1 MASLN
6 LRTEELKN
14 LDVLRTRFATLSLN
28 LSNAHRNMAL
38 TYPLPSL
45 ESLQVS
51 ARMIQKSLLS
61 LQSLLSRNHELFQRI
76 AVHPSTN
83 FPGRTQLD
91 FLSSMLRKKPE
102 PEIETKME
110 MGLERAKEAGV
121 DEGFLA
127 ALAEEARLKR
137 AGLLGGQRGGK
148 EEEIEYD
155 SGGRGKEGKKEE
167 DEEDEM
173 VDDGEP
179 NNEQWADCLWL
190 LGQNLH
196 SYVSVQERRNFTL
209 EEQEMGVE
217 RVRTGLRRNLVEE
230 EEESDEEDEEDEEE
244 EDEDLVMMDGSGGGR
259 GQQPGVV
266 QASGNAG
273 VQPEHLFWL
282 YARGRTDLPPRIEL
296 ESNRVPTKGQVK
308 RLPPR

>member
-6 LRTEELKN
+6 LLPEDLKH
-14 LDVLRTRFATLSLN
+14 LDLLRNRFATLSLN

-38 TYPLPSL
+38 TYPLPSQ
-45 ESLQVS
+45 ESLQAS
-51 ARMIQKSLLS
+51 AAIIHSSLLS
-61 LQSLLSRNHELFQRI
+61 LQSILTDKSALFHRI

-110 MGLERAKEAGV
+110 MGMQRAREVGV
-121 DEGFLA
+121 DEA
-127 ALAEEARLKR
+127 VLAEIARRNKR
-137 AGLLGGQRGGK
+137 REGGDDEDYEEGG
-148 EEEIEYD
+148 
-155 SGGRGKEGKKEE
+155 GGGGGDGDEGE
-167 DEEDEM
+167 DEEA
-173 VDDGEP
+173 
-179 NNEQWADCLWL
+179 NNEKWADCWFLFDRGL
-190 LGQNLH
+190 KEYIN
-196 SYVSVQERRNFTL
+196 VQEGRSYTV

-217 RVRTGLRRNLVEE
+217 SVRTGLRRNF
-230 EEESDEEDEEDEEE
+230 
-244 EDEDLVMMDGSGGGR
+244 
-259 GQQPGVV
+259 
-266 QASGNAG
+266 GNTG

-296 ESNRVPTKGQVK
+296 ESKRAPAKGQVK